1 MEISISTW
9 VLLVTSSSCFYASPI
24 SGRAPLT
31 VTFTERVRMHIIG
44 LETLAIKVVIQHSKD
59 LFINIKKQESTLSV

>member
-1 MEISISTW
+1 
-9 VLLVTSSSCFYASPI
+9 
-24 SGRAPLT
+24 
-31 VTFTERVRMHIIG
+31 MHIIG